1 MHIYNNYEITVQ
13 NRFPRESKQAK
24 HGSHLLLL
32 DCPMTQGVNLQR
44 PTTNPGKRV
53 QPLGTARTPENFYSE
68 QKTWVQP
75 LAFASC
81 VSSGES
87 LDLSEAIS
95 VERYKGRQ
103 GLSHKVLA
111 LVRLPDSESAT
122 FPPHPL
128 WASLLKLCSN
138 YDSNHPRLSKTTV

>member
-24 HGSHLLLL
+24 HSSHLLLL
-32 DCPMTQGVNLQR
+32 LDFPMTQGVNLQR

-53 QPLGTARTPENFYSE
+53 QPLGTARTPENLYLE
-68 QKTWVQP
+68 QKTWLQA

-87 LDLSEAIS
+87 LDLSEALIS
-95 VERYKGRQ
+95 VERCKGRR

-111 LVRLPDSESAT
+111 LVLFA
-122 FPPHPL
+122 
-128 WASLLKLCSN
+128 
-138 YDSNHPRLSKTTV
+138 